1 MRPRGAVR
9 PPRIANELVSEGYS
23 LREVGKLLGLSRS
36 IVCGL
41 IDAGF
46 VTPSRGRRREY
57 RFTFHDLVLLRAA
70 QGLSEARLPP
80 ARIVRS
86 LRRLRAQL
94 PERIPLAG
102 LRIEAVGDAVV
113 VNEGVTQWQP
123 DDGQYVLRFQ
133 VDSPGGRL
141 SFLSEGRSA
150 GAADAARERAA
161 NERAE
166 AADERAAN
174 ECFGRA
180 ATLESSDS
188 GAAAA
193 AYRAA
198 LAANPAFL
206 AAYTNLGRILH
217 ERHELAEAEEA
228 YRQGLAHCGK
238 DATLL
243 FNLAVLLEDMHRPAD
258 AAASYRA
265 ALELE
270 PEMSD
275 AHYNLA
281 LLCEAQGMRQEALRH
296 LSAFRK
302 LNAQR

>member
-1 MRPRGAVR
+1 MRAVR
-9 PPRIANELVSEGYS
+9 PSRIASELVSDGYS

-46 VTPSRGRRREY
+46 VTPTRGRRREY

-80 ARIVRS
+80 ALIVRS

-94 PERIPLAG
+94 PERVPLAG

-133 VDSPGGRL
+133 VDAPGGRL
-141 SFLSEGRSA
+141 SFLDAARSPT
-150 GAADAARERAA
+150 AADAGPERDA
-161 NERAE
+161 

-180 ATLESSDS
+180 ASLETTDSD
-188 GAAAA
+188 AAVD

-217 ERHELAEAEEA
+217 ERHELTEAEEA
-228 YRQGLAHCGK
+228 YRQGLAQCGK

-258 AAASYRA
+258 AATAYRG

-270 PEMSD
+270 PDMSD